1 VLPYRK
7 LQHGDESPKT
17 LEAMFNLMAA
27 LARGGKFDE
36 AEPLANEL
44 VETSLRILGKD
55 HPLTVSRRTARADLY
70 VAQGK
75 YSAAEPEY
83 RAAIESVGSDDPA
96 AVAPMNNL
104 SFCLRFQHRLQES
117 VEMSRA
123 CLRLC
128 RSVYGDAHVETY
140 MVQGN
145 LAETLRLLG
154 ELDEALA
161 LIEPAQRGM
170 ELLYGAE
177 NPNVLAATDALAEVL
192 SDLGM
197 EDEARELFQR
207 VLDRGEASESF
218 FGSLSVRAARRE
230 LEKYRPNPA
239 PPEET
244 ERE

>member
-1 VLPYRK
+1 
-7 LQHGDESPKT
+7 
-17 LEAMFNLMAA
+17 
-27 LARGGKFDE
+27 
-36 AEPLANEL
+36 
-44 VETSLRILGKD
+44 
-55 HPLTVSRRTARADLY
+55 
-70 VAQGK
+70 
-75 YSAAEPEY
+75 
-83 RAAIESVGSDDPA
+83 
-96 AVAPMNNL
+96 
-104 SFCLRFQHRLQES
+104 
-117 VEMSRA
+117 
-123 CLRLC
+123 
-128 RSVYGDAHVETY
+128 
-140 MVQGN
+140 
-145 LAETLRLLG
+145 
-154 ELDEALA
+154 
-161 LIEPAQRGM
+161 M